1 MQKSPATV
9 QEALSGGGVES
20 EAATPRIIPGPA
32 RRRKICEG
40 EIRFFKKFMQYLR
53 SNLHL

>member
-9 QEALSGGGVES
+9 QEALSGGVES

-32 RRRKICEG
+32 RRGKICEG